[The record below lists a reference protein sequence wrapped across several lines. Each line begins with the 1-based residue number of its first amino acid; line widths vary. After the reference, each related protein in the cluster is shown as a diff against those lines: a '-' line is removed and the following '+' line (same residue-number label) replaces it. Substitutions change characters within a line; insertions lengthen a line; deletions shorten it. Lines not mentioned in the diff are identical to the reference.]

1 MKCANCQN
9 LAVLLVGPESGR
21 IPLCLDCNLKF
32 QQAME
37 LQQDQLIRTHNLLA
51 LEFNATAGLPGLC
64 PTLPERPVQ
73 VLNLGGATLNNI
85 KISNSN
91 VGVVNTGTVA
101 KVDAAVTVMRQ
112 SGENDAATA
121 IAKLTEA
128 VLASVD
134 ASDEQKRSIVELL
147 SVLSTEA
154 TAPKP
159 IRRGAAMRAIA
170 TEISTLTQG
179 VAALSQLWQH
189 YGPVITA
196 LFQ

>member
-1 MKCANCQN
+1 MKCASCQN
-9 LAVLLVGPESGR
+9 PAVLLVDLESGR

-32 QQAME
+32 QQAE
-37 LQQDQLIRTHNLLA
+37 AIQQDQLIRAHNVLA
-51 LEFNATAGLPGLC
+51 RQFDAAGLPGLY

-91 VGVVNTGTVA
+91 VGVVNTGTIG

-112 SGENDAATA
+112 AGEADAATA

-134 ASDEQKRSIVELL
+134 ASHEQKRSIVELL

-170 TEISTLTQG
+170 AEVSTLTQG
-179 VAALSQLWQH
+179 VAALSQLWSQFR
-189 YGPVITA
+189 PSVMA
-196 LFQ
+196 LFT